1 MTRAVPKELS
11 LRHGIANFD
20 QMTMY
25 NSIDRSKTVEEKQQE
40 SLQLFQTDACVT
52 VVSALSAMV
61 SELATKVCNMV
72 EFSDHSE
79 KREKYQ
85 ILRDY
90 TFNPDVL
97 SAAAS
102 VRKAVR
108 RQNDAVNSL
117 ISLLTRNTSC
127 FSLTNTHTDAGIDF
141 ISRVDASD
149 EEFAKDYAAIRK
161 KLTEMLRPFKCSDPV
176 MLYALVNLM
185 YMARRFDSVA
195 RYVSDFAVGFRQREP
210 FNPMLHLKVLRP
222 LELMANRMRLTD
234 KSGHTF
240 VFLYTLDDMR
250 SWQKTIAK
258 RSWQKANADNPP
270 VVVNLH
276 ELFSHDDIVRISWQL
291 ETHMFELKTIDKLI
305 AASEGKDPEYRLDY
319 RFKRVQS
326 CASTYEQ
333 AMLNQTIYCNR
344 WSELPVRM
352 RQYVDSVNRR
362 HSIDAR
368 RRPKPVVCFKLQP
381 MYDKRGNV
389 LRDAKGEPQY
399 KPVFTGIWN
408 SAYEAD
414 IETDIPWQK
423 IRRSVELKAVND
435 GSNHVWLSLDD
446 YISMTYSSLLQVRAD
461 VADEFKR
468 LLPEFDMRTTRQI
481 AADTKAPQ
489 GSFSEAAIHIVH

>member
-1 MTRAVPKELS
+1 MTKAAKCLS
-11 LRHGIANFD
+11 NFD
-20 QMTMY
+20 QMVLS
-25 NSIDRSKTVEEKQQE
+25 NSMDRSKTVEEKEQE

-61 SELATKVCNMV
+61 SELATKVCDMV
-72 EFSDHSE
+72 ELSAKSE

-90 TFNPDVL
+90 TTNPDVL
-97 SAAAS
+97 SASAS
-102 VRKAVR
+102 IRKAVS
-108 RQNDAVNSL
+108 RQNSAINEL
-117 ISLLTRNTSC
+117 IRLLTRNSTMFRMTDSH
-127 FSLTNTHTDAGIDF
+127 SDAGIDF

-149 EEFAKDYAAIRK
+149 EEFAKDYTAIRK
-161 KLTEMLRPFKCSDPV
+161 KLTDMLRPFKCSDPV

-222 LELMANRMRLTD
+222 LELMANRMKLTD

-250 SWQKTIAK
+250 EWQKTIAK

-276 ELFSHDDIVRISWQL
+276 ELFAHDDIVRISWQL

-305 AASEGKDPEYRLDY
+305 AASEGHDPEYRHDY
-319 RFKRVQS
+319 RFKRIQS

-344 WSELPVRM
+344 WSELPSRM

-362 HSIDAR
+362 HFIDPR
-368 RRPKPVVCFKLQP
+368 RRPKPVVCFKLQAV
-381 MYDKRGNV
+381 YDKRGNL
-389 LRDAKGEPQY
+389 LRDPKGEPQY
-399 KPVFTGIWN
+399 KPVFAGIWN

-414 IETDIPWQK
+414 IETDVSWKK

-435 GSNHVWLSLDD
+435 GTNHIWLSLED
-446 YISMTYSSLLQVRAD
+446 YISMTYSSLSKVREE
-461 VADEFKR
+461 VAEEFKR
-468 LLPEFDMRTTRQI
+468 LLPEFKMRTTRQI
-481 AADTKAPQ
+481 AADTNVPQ
-489 GSFSEAAIHIVH
+489 GSFSEAAIHTAN